1 MPLMGGRS
9 GRVDPNWIEL
19 EILFDFQIGSGQFQ
33 NPNELYPQSS
43 DPISFNSLIK
53 KKKKLVSFI
62 QLHYTQPVLI
72 NKPNPQFKIW
82 QTE

>member
-19 EILFDFQIGSGQFQ
+19 EILFDFQIGSGQLQ

-53 KKKKLVSFI
+53 KKKNSFPLFNCI
-62 QLHYTQPVLI
+62 TH
-72 NKPNPQFKIW
+72 NQF
-82 QTE
+82 